1 MMLNNR
7 HITNKTALFVKLQI
21 LTCSCLSS
29 QLLYFTEREQKELNK
44 FAGYYTM
51 KQSKS
56 HAEVN
61 VFGGYWIEIGDSIFK
76 LIRIYNEC
84 HLF

>member
-1 MMLNNR
+1 
-7 HITNKTALFVKLQI
+7 
-21 LTCSCLSS
+21 
-29 QLLYFTEREQKELNK
+29 
-44 FAGYYTM
+44 M

-76 LIRIYNEC
+76 LIRIYNGC
-84 HLF
+84 HLFLF